1 MNMESIGELIRLRL
15 KEDGHSVSWFARK
28 LSCTRANA
36 YKIFKKDN
44 LDILLLL
51 RISQILNHDF
61 FSYFSEELEE

>member
-1 MNMESIGELIRLRL
+1 MTMESIGELIRLRL

-51 RISQILNHDF
+51 RFSQILNHDF